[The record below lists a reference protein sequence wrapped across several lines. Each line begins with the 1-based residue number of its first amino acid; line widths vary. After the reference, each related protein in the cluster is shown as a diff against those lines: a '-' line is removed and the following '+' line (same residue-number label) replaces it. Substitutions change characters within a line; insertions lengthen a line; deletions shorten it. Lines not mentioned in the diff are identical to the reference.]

1 VTVVLLHSPLL
12 GAGATWGELPARFAG
27 AVVPRIESDELAPYA
42 ERYVDAVVA
51 ALAPGAGAVTLVP
64 HSGAGPLAAAV
75 AAGVSAAGRQV
86 RQVVFLD
93 AGLPVA
99 FVPGLPAGA
108 SRLDLLAA
116 ESAAAAAGLVALLDA
131 GGRFPNWAAEQLAGM
146 VPDPGAVV
154 AGMRPRGADFFAEP
168 LPDVPMP
175 ADTQLAYV
183 RLSETYQPYADL
195 AAAAGWPVRA
205 AELGHFGPAAD
216 PDAVAALLTDV
227 LA

>member
-12 GAGATWGELPARFAG
+12 AAGATWGALPARFEHV
-27 AVVPRIESDELAPYA
+27 VVPDVGSDDGPPYA
-42 ERYVDAVVA
+42 ERYVAAVVA
-51 ALAPGAGAVTLVP
+51 AIGGRDAVTLVP

-75 AAGVSAAGRQV
+75 ANALGAAV

-99 FVPGLPAGA
+99 FVPGLPGNA
-108 SRLDLLAA
+108 SRHDLLAA
-116 ESAAAAAGLVALLDA
+116 ESDEAAAGLAALLDT
-131 GGRFPNWAAEQLAGM
+131 GGRFPNWVAEQLAGM
-146 VPDPGAVV
+146 VPDPAAIV

-175 ADTQLAYV
+175 AATALAYV

-195 AAAAGWPVRA
+195 AAAAGWPVRTA
-205 AELGHFGPAAD
+205 DLGHFGPAAD
-216 PDAVAALLTDV
+216 PDTVAALIADV
-227 LA
+227 RT

>member
-1 VTVVLLHSPLL
+1 MVLLHSPLL
-12 GAGATWGELPARFAG
+12 GADATWGGLPGRLDGALVPAVESDVEAPFAG
-27 AVVPRIESDELAPYA
+27 RYVEAVVEA
-42 ERYVDAVVA
+42 VA
-51 ALAPGAGAVTLVP
+51 AAGGPVTLVP

-75 AAGVSAAGRQV
+75 AAGLVAAGRQV

-108 SRLDLLAA
+108 SRRDLLAA
-116 ESAAAAAGLVALLDA
+116 ESAEAAAGLVALLDA
-131 GGRFPNWAAEQLAGM
+131 GGRFPNWVAEQLAGM
-146 VPDPGAVV
+146 VPDPGAIV

-175 ADTQLAYV
+175 PDTRLAYV
-183 RLSETYQPYADL
+183 RLSQTYQPYADL
-195 AAAAGWPVRA
+195 AAGAGWPVRA
-205 AELGHFGPAAD
+205 AGLGHFGPAAD
-216 PDAVAALLTDV
+216 PAAVAALINDV

>member
-12 GAGATWGELPARFAG
+12 GAGATWGGLPGRFGEVVVPDVGSDGAPPYAESYVRAVAG
-27 AVVPRIESDELAPYA
+27 AVAGR
-42 ERYVDAVVA
+42 
-51 ALAPGAGAVTLVP
+51 GAVTLVP
-64 HSGAGPLAAAV
+64 HSGAGPLAGAV
-75 AAGVSAAGRQV
+75 AAALGGAGCVV

-108 SRLDLLAA
+108 SRSDLLAA
-116 ESAAAAAGLVALLDA
+116 ESEEAAAGLAALLDA
-131 GGRFPNWAAEQLAGM
+131 GGRFPNWAAGQLTDL
-146 VPDPGAVV
+146 VPDPAAIV

-175 ADTQLAYV
+175 ADTALAYV

-205 AELGHFGPAAD
+205 ADLGHFGPAAD
-216 PDAVAALLTDV
+216 PDAVAALITDV
-227 LA
+227 LV